1 MGPTAL
7 RHVWRPS
14 PPEMEREGMFKK
26 KPPEKWHTHRYTR
39 DCVRFQRISFFAY
52 GLDQGLI

>member
-26 KPPEKWHTHRYTR
+26 TLRKNGTR
-39 DCVRFQRISFFAY
+39 IGTRAIAFVFSAFPSLRMGWIKV
-52 GLDQGLI
+52 